1 MEREEGV
8 IARVEKEEVEEVEE
22 GDIRVVV
29 VEEGGSQQMCATAA
43 LSLTPKAVGKFG
55 NFYFW

>member
-1 MEREEGV
+1 MEKEEGV
-8 IARVEKEEVEEVEE
+8 IARVEKEEVEE

-43 LSLTPKAVGKFG
+43 LSLTPKAVGIF
-55 NFYFW
+55 

>member
-1 MEREEGV
+1 MEKEEGV

-43 LSLTPKAVGKFG
+43 LSLTPKAVGIF
-55 NFYFW
+55 